1 MNIFGWKSTGRGLLR
16 PAKTRVQQDRLS
28 GIRGDGVP
36 SLGDWPRNYEALMR
50 WCLVMKCSC
59 KIESKLLTALG

>member
-28 GIRGDGVP
+28 GIRGYGVP

-50 WCLVMKCSC
+50 CCLFMKCS
-59 KIESKLLTALG
+59 